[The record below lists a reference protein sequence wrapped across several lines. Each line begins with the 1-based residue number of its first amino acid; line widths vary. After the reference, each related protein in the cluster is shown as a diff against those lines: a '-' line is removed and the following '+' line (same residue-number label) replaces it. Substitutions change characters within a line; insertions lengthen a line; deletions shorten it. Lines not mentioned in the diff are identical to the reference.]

1 MKRIAIIDVGSNSA
15 RLVIMEVHTF
25 QASNLIYNQKD
36 PLRLAL
42 KTDRNGYLTEEAFS
56 ATITCLK
63 NFASMCRVF
72 HVDETIAVATAA
84 IRNAPN
90 GLKLAKAA
98 SEASGISLEIISG
111 KTEAFLSYLGVINTI
126 PVKDALVFDL
136 GGASTEVI
144 LVKDRKLVDS
154 ISLPIGCVNLTKN
167 FKLNNTADPAAL
179 NKMRRA
185 IAEQMEK
192 APWLAGCG
200 LPLVGVGGTARS
212 VGKIEQKRVKYF
224 SSKLHNYQYPIQ
236 DFKEWYKTLPNTT
249 LAMRR
254 RIPGLSS
261 DRADVIIAGS
271 TIIKALA
278 DRSKARKLVISGCGL
293 REGLFSEYL
302 HHNTDRALVDP
313 DILETS
319 RENLLH
325 LYAQD
330 EDHCRQVARFATK
343 LFTGWQSLHQLEPAK
358 WQPLLETAALLH
370 DIGIAINYYNHTR
383 HTGYLIEN
391 GRLFGLDHMDVVY
404 TAIMAAWH
412 HGINRG
418 YLRNKPYRKYIPEVD
433 IKRLSTGALLLALA
447 ECLDY
452 TQTSAI
458 SEIETSIVSGSAIL
472 TITAEQTPSVELHQ
486 QSFLSKWFRKSMG
499 LPLTVVVKENGTASG
514 EEQPPKAIPSD
525 LSLLPADSSV
535 EP

>member
-1 MKRIAIIDVGSNSA
+1 MV
-15 RLVIMEVHTF
+15 
-25 QASNLIYNQKD
+25 Q
-36 PLRLAL
+36 
-42 KTDRNGYLTEEAFS
+42 
-56 ATITCLK
+56 
-63 NFASMCRVF
+63 
-72 HVDETIAVATAA
+72 
-84 IRNAPN
+84 
-90 GLKLAKAA
+90 
-98 SEASGISLEIISG
+98 
-111 KTEAFLSYLGVINTI
+111 
-126 PVKDALVFDL
+126 
-136 GGASTEVI
+136 
-144 LVKDRKLVDS
+144 
-154 ISLPIGCVNLTKN
+154 
-167 FKLNNTADPAAL
+167 DPA
-179 NKMRRA
+179 
-185 IAEQMEK
+185 QHH
-192 APWLAGCG
+192 P
-200 LPLVGVGGTARS
+200 
-212 VGKIEQKRVKYF
+212 
-224 SSKLHNYQYPIQ
+224 
-236 DFKEWYKTLPNTT
+236 
-249 LAMRR
+249 AMRR

-343 LFTGWQSLHQLEPAK
+343 LFTAGSPCTSWSLPMAAPFGNGCPA
-358 WQPLLETAALLH
+358 PRYRH
-370 DIGIAINYYNHTR
+370 CINYYNHTR

-452 TQTSAI
+452 TRPALFRRLKPPLSA
-458 SEIETSIVSGSAIL
+458 VR
-472 TITAEQTPSVELHQ
+472 PS
-486 QSFLSKWFRKSMG
+486 
-499 LPLTVVVKENGTASG
+499 
-514 EEQPPKAIPSD
+514 
-525 LSLLPADSSV
+525 
-535 EP
+535 